1 MSRESLDRVPALA
14 AAAAFHV
21 GVLFLAILL
30 GQWLNKPEPL
40 GNVTSVTLMTS
51 ADVEAARAAMQADQQ
66 QQASTPEP
74 SLQAPE
80 TSPAPQPAP
89 TPAPAPPTPV
99 AAPQTTQ
106 PASHGTPRPT
116 TPPPMDWD
124 KLSKSLQASSKQP
137 GGPHP
142 SLPRGPPRPSTSPR
156 VIPTSGPGTA
166 ASQAAGVAMGQ
177 ELSRLWIQ
185 NCGVMGGSDIK
196 IVLHFRVGP
205 GGRLIGQPVSSEANA
220 TDPLTKVASDRAVR
234 AVYEYFSNPPPD
246 AVNLKPDNYTSNFNP
261 KQDCTQQ

>member
-1 MSRESLDRVPALA
+1 MSRESLERVPALA
-14 AAAAFHV
+14 AAAVFHV
-21 GVLFLAILL
+21 GVLCLAILL
-30 GQWLNKPEPL
+30 GQWLNQPEPL

-89 TPAPAPPTPV
+89 APAPPTPA
-99 AAPQTTQ
+99 AAPQTAQ
-106 PASHGTPRPT
+106 PVGHGTLRPT
-116 TPPPMDWD
+116 PPMDWD
-124 KLSKSLQASSKQP
+124 KLSRSLQASSKPP
-137 GGPHP
+137 GGQQP
-142 SLPRGPPRPSTSPR
+142 SSPRGPSRTPSSPR
-156 VIPTSGPGTA
+156 VTPTSGPGTA

-196 IVLHFRVGP
+196 IVLRFRVGP
-205 GGRLIGQPVSSEANA
+205 GGRLIGQPQSSAASA
-220 TDPLTKVASDRAVR
+220 TDPLIKVASDRAIR
-234 AVYEYFSNPPPD
+234 AVYQYFSNPPPD
-246 AVNLKPDNYTSNFNP
+246 AVNLKPDNYVSNFNP

>member
-1 MSRESLDRVPALA
+1 MSRDSLERVPALA
-14 AAAAFHV
+14 AAAVFHV

-40 GNVTSVTLMTS
+40 GDVTTVTLMTS
-51 ADVEAARAAMQADQQ
+51 ADVDAARAAMQAEQQ

-89 TPAPAPPTPV
+89 TPAPPPPTPA
-99 AAPQTTQ
+99 AAPQTPQ
-106 PASHGTPRPT
+106 PVGHGTLRPT
-116 TPPPMDWD
+116 PPMDWD

-137 GGPHP
+137 GGPH
-142 SLPRGPPRPSTSPR
+142 SSSPRGPQRASTSPR
-156 VIPTSGPGTA
+156 VTPTSGPGTA

-196 IVLHFRVGP
+196 IVLRFRVGP
-205 GGRLIGQPVSSEANA
+205 GGRLIGQPVSSEAGA
-220 TDPLTKVASDRAVR
+220 TDPLIKVASDRAVR
-234 AVYEYFSNPPPD
+234 AVYQYFSNPPPD
-246 AVNLKPDNYTSNFNP
+246 AVNLKPDNYVSNFNP
-261 KQDCTQQ
+261 KQDCTQP